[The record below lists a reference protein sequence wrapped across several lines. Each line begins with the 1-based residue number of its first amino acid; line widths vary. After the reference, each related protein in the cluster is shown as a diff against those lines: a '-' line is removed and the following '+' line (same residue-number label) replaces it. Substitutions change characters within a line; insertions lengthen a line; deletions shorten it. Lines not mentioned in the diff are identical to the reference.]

1 MIPSN
6 INNMYK
12 KPSIII
18 IALLIITSTL
28 ANYSFATEKSP
39 IQFIEYGPRPTPDDI
54 PFFDKDGDKHYLEEY
69 EGKTVLL
76 VFWATWC
83 SPCMQEM
90 VDLDILQKDFR
101 KLPFTILAISEDYQ
115 GVKAASDFYKAHNI
129 RHLEVF
135 HDYKNALFKDFK
147 VVGMPT
153 SFLITPDGR
162 NVGMFKGV
170 INWYDEEVRNILL
183 SHIPGNPG
191 EPKNSYKD
199 DSLNQI
205 INIREPKNDEAHE
218 KKE

>member
-1 MIPSN
+1 
-6 INNMYK
+6 MYK
-12 KPSIII
+12 KPSILI
-18 IALLIITSTL
+18 IALLLITSTI
-28 ANYSFATEKSP
+28 ANHSFAAEKSSV
-39 IQFIEYGPRPTPDDI
+39 QFIEYAPKATPDDI
-54 PFFDKDGDKHYLEEY
+54 AFFDKDGDKHYLEEY

-76 VFWATWC
+76 VFWASWC
-83 SPCMQEM
+83 SPCIQEM

-115 GVKAASDFYKAHNI
+115 GVKIVSDFYKRYNI
-129 RHLEVF
+129 RHLEVL
-135 HDYKNALFKDFK
+135 HDYKNALFKDFE

-153 SFLITPDGR
+153 SFIITPDGQ

-170 INWYDEEVRNILL
+170 VNWYDEEVRNILL

-205 INIREPKNDEAHE
+205 INTTETKDDKNHE
-218 KKE
+218 KN